1 MKVPTAGMTRVL
13 LVELVALYLEGRT
26 VTTTNSSS
34 SNMLCSSVVL
44 RWCGGSAGLQGCQH
58 MVRTLIDV
66 EHDGD
71 VDDTTDRCAETER
84 QQHLQHPHRHHHHY
98 HRPWHA
104 VMPFQWW
111 TAVQYL
117 SLTWV
122 GVMLLPDSR

>member
-1 MKVPTAGMTRVL
+1 MA
-13 LVELVALYLEGRT
+13 
-26 VTTTNSSS
+26 
-34 SNMLCSSVVL
+34 
-44 RWCGGSAGLQGCQH
+44 
-58 MVRTLIDV
+58 RTLIDV

-71 VDDTTDRCAETER
+71 VDDTADRCAETER
-84 QQHLQHPHRHHHHY
+84 QQHLQHPHRHHHHT

-104 VMPFQWW
+104 VILFQWW